1 MESAPTTTEPPV
13 HRMPHQSLPTYRL
26 AALLAASIARVD
38 YIYWAVISVTS
49 IHNGTI
55 VELGG
60 YRYLERGPN
69 KGNIEYQKL
78 GRIKVF
84 VSPEQHDLAKRL
96 LNNGYVM
103 P

>member
-1 MESAPTTTEPPV
+1 MESAPTTAEPPV
-13 HRMPHQSLPTYRL
+13 HRMPHQSLPVYRIAAIL
-26 AALLAASIARVD
+26 AADLPSYAWTC
-38 YIYWAVISVTS
+38 WAVISVTS

-60 YRYLERGPN
+60 YRYLKRGPN
-69 KGNIEYQKL
+69 KGSIEYFKQ

-84 VSPEQHDLAKRL
+84 ISQEQYDLAERL
-96 LNNGYVM
+96 HNSGYVM